1 MAACTV
7 CCQHARKA
15 TRLRPINLTNCRT
28 MCHLQ
33 GLAVTVGCVCA
44 YAYVCEC
51 VSVCARVCEC
61 EFVSVCVYVCLNARA
76 LLRGLK
82 HRVAAVSQTQRCLT
96 YQAWSE
102 VE

>member
-61 EFVSVCVYVCLNARA
+61 EFVSVCVCVYVCLC
-76 LLRGLK
+76 
-82 HRVAAVSQTQRCLT
+82 V
-96 YQAWSE
+96 
-102 VE
+102 